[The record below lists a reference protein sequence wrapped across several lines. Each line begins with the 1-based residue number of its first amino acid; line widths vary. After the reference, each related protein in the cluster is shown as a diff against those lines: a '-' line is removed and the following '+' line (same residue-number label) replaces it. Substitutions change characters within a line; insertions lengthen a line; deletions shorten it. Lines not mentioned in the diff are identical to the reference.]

1 MSQIQA
7 LIEKARRYLRSAELL
22 IQDGDYDS
30 AVSRSYYAMFY
41 SAEAALLK
49 KKMTFTSHKA
59 VISAFGRYFVKTGI
73 FDKSLGRDLNVIF
86 DQRQLGDYES
96 TFSISEDN
104 ARRTF
109 ESARA
114 FVDQVTEWLKP
125 DLLDDRC

>member
-7 LIEKARRYLRSAELL
+7 LLEKARRYLRSVELL

-41 SAEAALLK
+41 SAQAALLK

-73 FDKSLGRDLNVIF
+73 FEKRLGRDLNIIF
-86 DQRQLGDYES
+86 DERQLGDYES
-96 TFSISEDN
+96 NFSISEDN
-104 ARRTF
+104 ARHTF
-109 ESARA
+109 ESAQG
-114 FVDQVTEWLKP
+114 FVDQVAEWLKT
-125 DLLDDRC
+125 DLSDD

>member
-1 MSQIQA
+1 MSQIRA

-22 IQDGDYDS
+22 IDDGDYDS

-73 FDKSLGRDLNVIF
+73 FEKRLGRDLNIIF
-86 DQRQLGDYES
+86 GERQLGDYES
-96 TFSISEDN
+96 NFSISEDN
-104 ARRTF
+104 ARHAF
-109 ESARA
+109 ESARG
-114 FVDQVTEWLKP
+114 FVDQVAEWLKS
-125 DLLDDRC
+125 DLSDD